1 MSVSTTDLAPVFSHD
16 GNRWH
21 PRQEAQG
28 PFGGMHGGAAS
39 ALAVGEMEMMAEER
53 GLGALVSAHVYLLR
67 PLPLT
72 EIESRMTPVREGG
85 RIAVLENELHAN
97 GKLQTKAVACF
108 QQPAAIEGLPGAPDK
123 AVFDP
128 ESYPAW
134 EMPEFFAKNT
144 QQGFL
149 DLVDIR
155 DTRHEDGTRAK
166 WFRLHRPFHASPTP
180 FSDAMA
186 VADVST
192 LFTVTDS
199 GTRPNAAGWPNADL
213 SFHLSRAPRG
223 EWIGVAQRGDWWGD
237 GRGFTESEIFDVY
250 GRIGRSCQSAVLLP
264 LPE

>member
-1 MSVSTTDLAPVFSHD
+1 MNAPMTDLAPVFQRNGDH
-16 GNRWH
+16 WH
-21 PRQEAQG
+21 PREEAQG

-39 ALAVGEMEMMAEER
+39 ALAIGEMEMMAGKR

-72 EIESRMTPVREGG
+72 DIESRMTPVREGG
-85 RIAVLENELHAN
+85 RIAVFENELHAG

-108 QQPAAIEGLPGAPDK
+108 QQPTTIDGLPGTPDK
-123 AVFDP
+123 AIFDP
-128 ESYPAW
+128 ESFAAW
-134 EMPEFFAKNT
+134 ELPEFFVKNT

-155 DTRHEDGTRAK
+155 DTVHEDGMRAK
-166 WFRLHRPFHASPTP
+166 WFRLNRPFHAAPTP
-180 FSDAMA
+180 FSNAMA

-213 SFHLSRAPRG
+213 SFHLSRVPQG
-223 EWIGVAQRGDWWGD
+223 DWIGVAQRGDWWGD
-237 GRGFTESEIFDVY
+237 GRGFTESEIFDIY

>member
-1 MSVSTTDLAPVFSHD
+1 MNAPMTDLAPVFQRNGDH
-16 GNRWH
+16 WH
-21 PRQEAQG
+21 PREEAQG

-39 ALAVGEMEMMAEER
+39 ALAIGEMEMMAGKR

-72 EIESRMTPVREGG
+72 DIESRMTPVREGG
-85 RIAVLENELHAN
+85 RIAVFENELHAG

-108 QQPAAIEGLPGAPDK
+108 QQPAMIDGLPGTPDK
-123 AVFDP
+123 TIFDP
-128 ESYPAW
+128 ESFAAW
-134 EMPEFFAKNT
+134 ELPEFFVKNT

-155 DTRHEDGTRAK
+155 DTVHEDGMRAK
-166 WFRLHRPFHASPTP
+166 WFRLNRPFHAAPTP
-180 FSDAMA
+180 FSNAMA

-213 SFHLSRAPRG
+213 SFHLSRVPQG
-223 EWIGVAQRGDWWGD
+223 DWIGVAQRGDWWGD
-237 GRGFTESEIFDVY
+237 GRGFTESEIFDIY

>member
-1 MSVSTTDLAPVFSHD
+1 MNAPMTDLAPVFQRNGDH
-16 GNRWH
+16 WH
-21 PRQEAQG
+21 PREEAQG

-39 ALAVGEMEMMAEER
+39 ALAVGEMEMMAGKR

-72 EIESRMTPVREGG
+72 DIESRMTPVREGG
-85 RIAVLENELHAN
+85 RIAVFENELHAG

-108 QQPAAIEGLPGAPDK
+108 QQPATIDGLPGTPDK
-123 AVFDP
+123 AIFDP
-128 ESYPAW
+128 ESFAAW
-134 EMPEFFAKNT
+134 ELPEFFVKNT

-155 DTRHEDGTRAK
+155 DTVHEDGMRAK
-166 WFRLHRPFHASPTP
+166 WFRLNRPFHAAPTP
-180 FSDAMA
+180 FSNAMA

-213 SFHLSRAPRG
+213 SFHLSRVPQG
-223 EWIGVAQRGDWWGD
+223 DWIGVAQRGDWWGD
-237 GRGFTESEIFDVY
+237 GRGFTESEIFDIY